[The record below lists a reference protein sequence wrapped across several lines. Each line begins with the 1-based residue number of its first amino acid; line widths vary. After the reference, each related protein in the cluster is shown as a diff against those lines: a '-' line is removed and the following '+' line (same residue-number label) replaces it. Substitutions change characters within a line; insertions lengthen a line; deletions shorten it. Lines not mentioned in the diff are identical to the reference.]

1 MVTENNNNKFYHMFA
16 PKGNTFKVEYGRV
29 GCKVST
35 CEYWVSDWDKKY
47 YEKIKKGYTDCTELL
62 KQPTDNKNYKSI
74 QDAGVADLIKRLREF
89 AQHVIDNNYTIA
101 VGTVTEKMITEA
113 VEQLNKVANTSD
125 VDRFNAELIRLFKI
139 IPRKMSKVQD
149 FLAVTKRDFEAIV
162 QREQDLLDI
171 MKGQI
176 KTNAGAND
184 KLTVLEA
191 NGLELQ
197 DVTADE
203 IKNIKNHLGDVAPKF
218 KRAWKVKNTKTQEQ
232 FDKFVADNNITDC
245 KFLWHGS
252 RNENWWSI
260 LNSGLLLNP
269 NAVITGKM
277 FGNGIYFANKARKS
291 FGYTSARGSYWVGG
305 NSDTAF
311 MAVYKVAYGKPY
323 DVYTHNSSYY
333 DINENKLHKLDK
345 NANCLHAHAGRDLKN
360 DEIIVYNEAQ
370 TTIKYIVEFAA

>member
-1 MVTENNNNKFYHMFA
+1 MLL
-16 PKGNTFKVEYGRV
+16 PLGSS
-29 GCKVST
+29 C
-35 CEYWVSDWDKKY
+35 SDWHKKY
-47 YEKIKKGYTDCTELL
+47 TEKVRKGYTDCTELL
-62 KQPTDNKNYKSI
+62 KQPTDNKSYKDI
-74 QDAGVADLIKRLREF
+74 QNAGIADLIKRLRNF
-89 AQHVIDNNYTIA
+89 AQKVIENNYTIA
-101 VGTVTEKMITEA
+101 VGTVTEKMISEA
-113 VEQLNKVANTSD
+113 TEQLNVVANSKTVSD
-125 VDRFNAELIRLFKI
+125 FNGALIKLFKI

-149 FLAVTKRDFEAIV
+149 FLAESNRQFEIIV

-176 KTNAGAND
+176 KTDTNVD
-184 KLTVLEA
+184 TTQTVLEA
-191 NGLELQ
+191 NGLALD

-203 IKNIKNHLGDVAPKF
+203 VANIKKHLGDVAPKF
-218 KRAWKVKNTKTQEQ
+218 KRAWKVTNTKTQER
-232 FDKFVADNNITDC
+232 FDKFVADNNIIDC

-323 DVYTHNSSYY
+323 DVYTPPP
-333 DINENKLHKLDK
+333 
-345 NANCLHAHAGRDLKN
+345 
-360 DEIIVYNEAQ
+360 
-370 TTIKYIVEFAA
+370 